1 MKLLKYVHIP
11 KTGGNSVKKILDG
24 YLIDITYKKPNRYA
38 GHQIHREEVPGIT
51 SFTITRN
58 PYDRVVSAFYFL
70 KSPHRKLQDRED
82 ANKWCNFDTFE
93 EFCLDVNGLQSA
105 CKEQLHFLPQY
116 TFIPNGVHMIG
127 SLENLD
133 NFIELLSDKF
143 NIPIGESVH
152 LNKSNRKSWLEY
164 YTNSEVIDIVN
175 ECYKEDFLRFNYKE
189 L

>member
-1 MKLLKYVHIP
+1 MKSLKYVHIP
-11 KTGGNSVKKILDG
+11 KTGGNSVRKMLDG
-24 YLIDITYKKPNRYA
+24 HIYVDYKASRN
-38 GHQIHREEVPGIT
+38 GVHQIHLNELPGVT

-58 PYDRVVSAFYFL
+58 PYDRVVSAFYYL
-70 KSPHRKLQDRED
+70 KSPNRKETDKKD
-82 ANKWCNFDTFE
+82 AMKWCNFDTFE
-93 EFCLDVNGLQSA
+93 EFCLNPNGLWSA
-105 CKEQLHFLPQY
+105 SKKQLHFLPQY

-175 ECYKEDFLRFNYKE
+175 ECYKEDFLRFKYKM